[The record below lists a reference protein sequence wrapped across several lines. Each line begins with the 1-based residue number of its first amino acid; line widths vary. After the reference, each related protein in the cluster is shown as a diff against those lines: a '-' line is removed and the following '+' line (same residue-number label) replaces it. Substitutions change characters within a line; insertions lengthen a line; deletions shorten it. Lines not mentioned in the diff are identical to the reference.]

1 MGSEM
6 CIRDRSEPV
15 SLSSSAG
22 FFTPGNTMALVILLM
37 ALVIGGA
44 LYYQRAQAR
53 RQVQAL
59 RGILTD
65 TMLQLEASNEFIA
78 AIFDCYK
85 NLVRHF
91 RKYGFMKKVYETTR
105 EFEAAVRT
113 AFNMVPSEQLDGF
126 LTIFEEARYSDH
138 TIDASHRDRALQT
151 LDVIVRTLTM
161 ALGEGVLVKR
171 FEDVNL
177 YDNQVKAGEFVA
189 ADGTVRQAGIVEGEG
204 TDFKI

>member
-1 MGSEM
+1 
-6 CIRDRSEPV
+6 
-15 SLSSSAG
+15 
-22 FFTPGNTMALVILLM
+22 MALVILLM

-44 LYYQRAQAR
+44 LYYQRSQAR

-59 RGILTD
+59 KGILTD

-105 EFEAAVRT
+105 EFEAAVRS

-138 TIDASHRDRALQT
+138 TIDASHRDRALHT
-151 LDVIVRTLTM
+151 LDAIIGSLTM
-161 ALGEGVLVKR
+161 SLGEGVLVKR
-171 FEDVNL
+171 YEDVNL

>member
-1 MGSEM
+1 
-6 CIRDRSEPV
+6 
-15 SLSSSAG
+15 
-22 FFTPGNTMALVILLM
+22 MAFVILLM
-37 ALVIGGA
+37 ALLIGGA
-44 LYYQRAQAR
+44 LYYQRSQAR

-59 RGILTD
+59 KGILTD
-65 TMLQLEASNEFIA
+65 AMLQLEASNEFIA

-105 EFEAAVRT
+105 EFEAAVRA

-138 TIDASHRDRALQT
+138 TIDASHRDRALHT
-151 LDVIVRTLTM
+151 LDTIVRTLTM
-161 ALGEGVLVKR
+161 SLGEGVLVKR
-171 FEDVNL
+171 FEDVSI
-177 YDNQVKAGEFVA
+177 YGNQTKAGEFLA
-189 ADGTVRQAGIVEGEG
+189 ADGSIRQAGIVEGEG